1 MLAVI
6 TGECAPEQIK
16 QGINSR
22 LTEYNAKAG
31 KPYIISASMGIYTTD
46 STQNTDFE
54 FLVKETDADM
64 YAEKLAKRR
73 HIQ

>member
-1 MLAVI
+1 
-6 TGECAPEQIK
+6 
-16 QGINSR
+16 
-22 LTEYNAKAG
+22 
-31 KPYIISASMGIYTTD
+31 MGVYRTD

-73 HIQ
+73 HLSE